1 MIESKKINDFLNSW
15 IDGII
20 RIGKVY
26 LENGDYKESA
36 EKFVE
41 THYAFDSD
49 CPTYRA
55 EARKKEA
62 RNDLNQE
69 SVATHPT

>member
-15 IDGII
+15 KDGII

-36 EKFVE
+36 EKFHGLNNLILTPHIAGVTE
-41 THYAFDSD
+41 ESNI
-49 CPTYRA
+49 RVSSMIA
-55 EARKKEA
+55 EAVLEV
-62 RNDLNQE
+62 L
-69 SVATHPT
+69 S

>member
-20 RIGKVY
+20 RIGKLY

-41 THYAFDSD
+41 KGWDEEKQMYYYLVYFN
-49 CPTYRA
+49 
-55 EARKKEA
+55 KEEK
-62 RNDLNQE
+62 N
-69 SVATHPT
+69 